1 MSSIE
6 YTEENIDQILDLIGE
21 AYKGCMIELD
31 VFALRDANINYDI
44 YIKKINSKWHKFLK
58 FSKNPFNYTEE
69 IPVSYDDYA
78 SEMYERSIK
87 YYSQGRL
94 ERINNINELALQA
107 YLSKSKFILSG
118 KDHEFLL
125 NFI

>member
-44 YIKKINSKWHKFLK
+44 YIKKLI
-58 FSKNPFNYTEE
+58 
-69 IPVSYDDYA
+69 VSGI
-78 SEMYERSIK
+78 S
-87 YYSQGRL
+87 
-94 ERINNINELALQA
+94 
-107 YLSKSKFILSG
+107 F
-118 KDHEFLL
+118 
-125 NFI
+125 